1 MSDCS
6 REQKKLCFFY
16 TRRRKF
22 QELSNKN
29 IHWNTI
35 YKFFRKL
42 QKYNVITLTYNDL
55 VKKYSNKYLKNKSNI
70 LLTDTTLILNK
81 LGVDNTGYNPQ
92 IPKHKCSKISLITDE
107 KGIPLSANI
116 YSGNINDSKILN
128 NQFDDFIKN
137 IPILLNNK
145 NILLGDAGYD
155 SNILREKLINFNFGK
170 LITPKNRRN
179 IKDKNKL
186 QALKLSQ
193 NDKDLLKKRIKVEH
207 INAHLKQYKRLSIRY
222 DKYSNNY
229 QCFLH
234 LACIDIIL
242 KKNIKI

>member
-1 MSDCS
+1 MHGMRS
-6 REQKKLCFFY
+6 
-16 TRRRKF
+16 
-22 QELSNKN
+22 
-29 IHWNTI
+29 
-35 YKFFRKL
+35 
-42 QKYNVITLTYNDL
+42 
-55 VKKYSNKYLKNKSNI
+55 
-70 LLTDTTLILNK
+70 
-81 LGVDNTGYNPQ
+81 
-92 IPKHKCSKISLITDE
+92 IPRCSKISLITDE

-179 IKDKNKL
+179 IKDKNNSYEK
-186 QALKLSQ
+186 ALKLSQ

-229 QCFLH
+229 QGFL
-234 LACIDIIL
+234 LPSE
-242 KKNIKI
+242 